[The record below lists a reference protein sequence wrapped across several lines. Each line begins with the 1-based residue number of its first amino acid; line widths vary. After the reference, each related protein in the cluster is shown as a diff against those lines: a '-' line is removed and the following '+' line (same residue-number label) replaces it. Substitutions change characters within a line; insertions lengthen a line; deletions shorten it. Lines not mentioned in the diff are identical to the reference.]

1 MSFHT
6 TDLSDAHPD
15 VQVADPLLLHFG
27 GIKVF
32 SGQIATAK
40 VHEDNVI
47 VRSTLETAGEGRVL
61 VVDGGGSTRTALVG
75 DVLAGLGLDNGWS
88 GIVVNG
94 CVRDSAAIAELD
106 IGVMA
111 LSARPNRSAKH
122 GFGELEVP
130 VFFAGVA
137 FHPGAWLYADHDGIL
152 VSDHALT

>member
-1 MSFHT
+1 MTFQT

-15 VQVADPLLLHFG
+15 VQVADPELRHFG
-27 GIKVF
+27 AIAVF

-47 VRSTLETAGEGRVL
+47 VRATLETPGEGRVL

-75 DVLAGLGLDNGWS
+75 DVLAGLGISNGWS

-94 CVRDSAAIAELD
+94 CIRDSAAIATMD

-111 LSARPNRSAKH
+111 LGARPNRSAKN
-122 GFGELEVP
+122 GFGELDVP

-137 FHPGAWLYADHDGIL
+137 FNPGAWLYADHDGIL
-152 VSDHALT
+152 VADHQLV

>member
-1 MSFHT
+1 MTFLT

-15 VQVADPLLLHFG
+15 VQVADPILRHFG
-27 GIKVF
+27 GSRTF
-32 SGQIATAK
+32 SGPIATAK

-47 VRSTLETAGEGRVL
+47 VRATLETPGEGRVL

-75 DVLAGLGLDNGWS
+75 DILAGLGVSNGWA
-88 GIVVNG
+88 GLVVNG
-94 CVRDSAAIAELD
+94 CIRDSAAVREMG

-111 LSARPNRSAKH
+111 LAARPNRSNKN

-137 FHPGAWLYADHDGIL
+137 FNPGAWLYADDDGI
-152 VSDHALT
+152 VVADHALI